1 MKLIAFIEESVL
13 PQDNFIIV
21 SFRADKSKQP
31 FQVFIEDPYLKKIR
45 KYDERLLD
53 VKFRSVVMKDL
64 DGSKTYDTQLYTE
77 IAVEVT
83 EKMRN
88 TYN

>member
-1 MKLIAFIEESVL
+1 MKLIAFVEDSVL
-13 PQDNFIIV
+13 PEDNFIIV
-21 SFRADKSKQP
+21 SFRSDKLKQP

-64 DGSKTYDTQLYTE
+64 EGSKTYDTQLYTE

-83 EKMRN
+83 DMMRR
-88 TYN
+88 TYK